1 MKSNR
6 LTLWKI
12 LTVTA
17 MAALSVNVV
26 VAEIQIVTDGL
37 VSFWSL
43 DKSSISGDTV
53 RDQWGNNHGV
63 MVDGPEIVEGK
74 INEALLFDGQASLV
88 EIDHSDSL
96 DITEAITMEF
106 WFLLDGNSA
115 ENEFPRPLSKGQSLV
130 DNGSYGIWVN
140 NSATTDIGFRSPTIA
155 PTDIRSQAL
164 PDYRDDDWHHIV
176 VTFDGEQGKLY
187 LDGVNYVDIPVSGEL
202 ASEEEP
208 LHIGDGRDERH
219 FSGAVD
225 EARIYNR
232 ALSEDEVVQN
242 FEATSNSV
250 SVDPISKLAGLWG
263 QIKVR

>member
-1 MKSNR
+1 MKFNS
-6 LTLWKI
+6 LIFWKAFLAIAVCI
-12 LTVTA
+12 LST
-17 MAALSVNVV
+17 NVV

-63 MVDGPEIVEGK
+63 MVDGPKIVEGK

-88 EIDHSDSL
+88 EIDHSASL

-115 ENEFPRPLSKGQSLV
+115 ENVFPRPFSKGQSTV
-130 DNGSYGIWVN
+130 DNGGYGIWVN
-140 NSATTDIGFRSPTIA
+140 DSTTTDIGFRSPTIA

-164 PDYRDDDWHHIV
+164 PDYNDGDWHHIV
-176 VTFDGEQGKLY
+176 VTFDGAEGKLY

-202 ASEEEP
+202 SSEDEP
-208 LHIGDGRDERH
+208 LHIGDGRNERH

-263 QIKVR
+263 RIKVR